1 MASRPA
7 LARPRPDGRIGPE
20 LDRRLQASGPDDR
33 LRVVLLVAAPAGA
46 TAQQRRRRRAETGAR
61 MRAAAHDLLPA
72 VDSLLTAHGGERL
85 SAAATVLGTLA
96 VETTPAGVQA
106 LARLPAVEA
115 VLGDQELV
123 PVR

>member
-7 LARPRPDGRIGPE
+7 LAHPRPDGRIGPE
-20 LDRRLQASGPDDR
+20 LDRRLRASRPDDR
-33 LRVVLLVAAPAGA
+33 LRVVLLVAAAPAGA
-46 TAQQRRRRRAETGAR
+46 VAPRRRRRAETGAR

-85 SAAATVLGTLA
+85 SAEATVLGTLA

-106 LARLPAVEA
+106 LACLPAVEA

-123 PVR
+123 PMR

>member
-1 MASRPA
+1 VIDRRRA
-7 LARPRPDGRIGPE
+7 LAHPRPDGRIGPE
-20 LDRRLQASGPDDR
+20 LDRRLRASGPDDR

-46 TAQQRRRRRAETGAR
+46 VARRRHRRAETGAR
-61 MRAAAHDLLPA
+61 IQAAAHDLLPA
-72 VDSLLTAHGGERL
+72 VDSLLIAHGGARL
-85 SAAATVLGTLA
+85 SAEATVLGTLA

>member
-1 MASRPA
+1 LRASR
-7 LARPRPDGRIGPE
+7 
-20 LDRRLQASGPDDR
+20 PDDR
-33 LRVVLLVAAPAGA
+33 LRVVLLVAVPSAAVAP
-46 TAQQRRRRRAETGAR
+46 RRRRRAEAGAR
-61 MRAAAHDLLPA
+61 MRTVAHDLLPA

-85 SAAATVLGTLA
+85 SAEATVLGTLA

>member
-1 MASRPA
+1 MARRAA
-7 LARPRPDGRIGPE
+7 LAHPRPDGRIGPE
-20 LDRRLQASGPDDR
+20 LDRRLRASRPDDR

-46 TAQQRRRRRAETGAR
+46 VARPRRRRAETGAR

-72 VDSLLTAHGGERL
+72 VDLLLTSHGGVRL
-85 SAAATVLGTLA
+85 SAEATVLGTLA
-96 VETTPAGVQA
+96 VETTSAGVQA

>member
-1 MASRPA
+1 MARRPA
-7 LARPRPDGRIGPE
+7 LAHPGPAGRIGPE
-20 LDRRLQASGPDDR
+20 LDRRLRASRPEDR
-33 LRVVLLVAAPAGA
+33 LRVVLLVAAPAGPGA
-46 TAQQRRRRRAETGAR
+46 QRRRRRAETGAR
-61 MRAAAHDLLPA
+61 TRAAAHDLLPA

-85 SAAATVLGTLA
+85 SPEATVLGTLA

>member
-1 MASRPA
+1 VIDRRRAIA
-7 LARPRPDGRIGPE
+7 HPRPDGRIGPE
-20 LDRRLQASGPDDR
+20 LDRRLRASGPDDR

-46 TAQQRRRRRAETGAR
+46 VARRRHRRADTGAR
-61 MRAAAHDLLPA
+61 IQAAARDLLPA

-85 SAAATVLGTLA
+85 SAEATVLGTLA